1 MSNHWLYGT
10 LPGNNGLYLHK
21 NYFLLQKNSPTIS
34 WKHSLW
40 KCSWLLGDVVKRPS
54 RHYPTIGLEHVPQA
68 CDWPTIKKRLC
79 QIRQLSEAVLP
90 HPMSFLGEFHPSN
103 NGKYLDGYLFQAWNQ
118 PKPWCFEGP
127 SSDLFRW
134 EGRWCPKGSRSKNPG
149 WSDDIQAEIADI
161 IIL

>member
-1 MSNHWLYGT
+1 MGYTSTKITFSCKKTLQPFLGNIRCGNVRDFWGT
-10 LPGNNGLYLHK
+10 
-21 NYFLLQKNSPTIS
+21 S
-34 WKHSLW
+34 WNA
-40 KCSWLLGDVVKRPS
+40 PS